1 MFFQPEHRMTT
12 SFCCRASHS
21 VSAEMLMKAP
31 IAMLLAPFAISS
43 ARVPLV
49 VQ

>member
-1 MFFQPEHRMTT
+1 MTT
-12 SFCCRASHS
+12 SFCCPVSHP

-31 IAMLLAPFAISS
+31 TAMLLALPAMVS

>member
-12 SFCCRASHS
+12 FVCCPASHS

-31 IAMLLAPFAISS
+31 ITMLLAPFASAS